1 MPSPAALSRLTVDLD
16 ALAANWRALTA
27 EAAGAEV
34 AAVVKADGYGMGAA
48 QVAQRLWA
56 EGARSFFTA
65 RVAGGGALR
74 ASLGPDRPGIIYV
87 LDGCPEGAAP
97 ALLAADLTPVLN
109 SLEQVDAWRDQGGG
123 RPCALHIDTGL
134 NRLGLTFDEARDI
147 AAHPRGLKPILVMSH
162 LACGPEPSHPL
173 NRRQAERF
181 AQARRLFPGVRAS
194 LANSSGTFLGED
206 FRFDMVRPGISLY
219 GGGPQ
224 DRPDDRLQAVA
235 TFEAQILQVR
245 EVAAGDTVGYG
256 ARFTAEGPRRIAV
269 IGVGYADGVLR
280 SAWPGGG
287 VWFEGAFR
295 PFAGRLSMDL
305 ATIDVTG
312 CETARA
318 GEWVELFGPNLP
330 IDDAAKAWGTLALE
344 LLTRVGRRAE
354 RIYLSREAARESG
367 ENRLSAAVSD

>member
-1 MPSPAALSRLTVDLD
+1 MPSPAAPSRLTVDLD
-16 ALAANWRALTA
+16 ALAANWRVLSA

-34 AAVVKADGYGMGAA
+34 AAVVKADGYGMGAPEVSR
-48 QVAQRLWA
+48 QLWA

-65 RVAGGGALR
+65 RVAGGVALR
-74 ASLGPDRPGIIYV
+74 ASLGPERPATIYV
-87 LDGCPEGAAP
+87 LDGCPPGAAP
-97 ALLAADLTPVLN
+97 ALLGADLAPVLN
-109 SLEQVDAWRDQGGG
+109 SLGQVNAWRDEGHG

-134 NRLGLTFDEARDI
+134 NRLGLTADEAREI
-147 AAHPRGLKPILVMSH
+147 AAAPTALNPILVMSH
-162 LACGPEPSHPL
+162 LACGPDPSHPL
-173 NRRQAERF
+173 NRLQATRF
-181 AQARRLFPGVRAS
+181 SDVRRLFPSVRAS

-224 DRPDDRLQAVA
+224 DRPDPRLQAVA

-245 EVAAGDTVGYG
+245 DVAEGDTVGYG
-256 ARFTAEGPRRIAV
+256 ARFTAEGPRKIAV

-312 CETARA
+312 CEAARA
-318 GEWVELFGPNLP
+318 GEWVELFGPNLK
-330 IDDAAKAWGTLALE
+330 IDDAAAAWGTLALE

-354 RIYLSREAARESG
+354 RIYLSR
-367 ENRLSAAVSD
+367 